1 MTQLLE
7 QAITKV
13 RELSESE
20 QDTIA
25 ALMLEEIADE
35 QRWDDAFARSR
46 DQLAR
51 LAEKVRSDIRMGKV
65 KDVGI
70 DEL

>member
-7 QAITKV
+7 QAILKA

-25 ALMLEEIADE
+25 ALMLDEIADE
-35 QRWDDAFARSR
+35 QRWDEAFARSR